1 MTTKTKK
8 SKAAPEIDRT
18 RETVLILRTCKA
30 DRTSHNGFQYPESGY
45 VAAPDW
51 EANEKCGNGLH
62 GWLKGEGS
70 ADLAYSEK
78 GRLGQVIETYA
89 DHIIDLNGKCKY
101 PFGWVLFTGDLMEAA
116 RIVSQR
122 YPKTQVLFGTATA
135 DNRGTATAG
144 YQGTATAGD
153 YGTATAGNYG
163 TATAGNYGT
172 ATAGNRGTATAGY
185 RGTATAGDRGTATAG
200 DFGTA
205 TAGNYGAA
213 TAGYRGTAT
222 AGYQG
227 TATAGYQGTA
237 TAGDQGTATAGD
249 RGTATAGEDGVLIIQ
264 RWNGKRYR
272 YQVANVG
279 EDGILP
285 NTPYQLDEDGKFV
298 KATA

>member
-1 MTTKTKK
+1 MTKTEK
-8 SKAAPEIDRT
+8 SKAASEIDRT

-30 DRTSHNGFQYPESGY
+30 DRTSYNGFVWPESGY

-51 EANEKCGNGLH
+51 EANEQCGNGLH
-62 GWLKGEGS
+62 GWLKGEGA
-70 ADLAYSEK
+70 ADLAYNEE

-89 DHIIDLNGKCKY
+89 DHVIDLVGKCKY
-101 PFGWVLFTGDLMEAA
+101 PFGWVLFTGDLIKAA
-116 RIVSQR
+116 RIVSDK
-122 YPKTQVLFGTATA
+122 YPQSLVLY
-135 DNRGTATAG
+135 DTATAG
-144 YQGTATAGD
+144 DEGTATAGD
-153 YGTATAGNYG
+153 
-163 TATAGNYGT
+163 
-172 ATAGNRGTATAGY
+172 

-200 DFGTA
+200 DYGTA
-205 TAGNYGAA
+205 TAGNE
-213 TAGYRGTAT
+213 GTAT
-222 AGYQG
+222 AGDR
-227 TATAGYQGTA
+227 GTA